1 MVSLH
6 DVSQSLHSGKT
17 SCVDTTVYFL
27 ERIQRHDPALH
38 AFIALE
44 AQDARSAAKALD
56 LELRN
61 GHSRGPLHG
70 IPMAIKDIFERSDKS
85 TSAGSRVGGIARGS
99 TDAAVVRRLRAA
111 GAVVLGTLNLDEYA
125 AGGTGDNPHF
135 GRAKNPWDL
144 ERITGGSSSGTAA
157 AVAARLVPA
166 AIGSDTGGSLRLPAA
181 FCGVTALKPTWGSIS
196 NQGVFARARPFDT
209 IGPAAGD
216 VAACRLLFE
225 VLSEP
230 RPDAQSGAST
240 VNMRQLRMG
249 SATTAFRDSADPRVL
264 ACIEDACAIWECMGV
279 VRSEVDLPDLD
290 LMTRLH
296 QVIVKSDSALLHA
309 ATMRGQAHQIGFP
322 ARSAIEAGL
331 FLPAGRQQEALA
343 VRSAMLDHFVETVFT
358 QADVVVLPVV
368 GTVAPRYA
376 QWSGSSA
383 AAIVRS
389 FAESGRACRFVNYLG
404 LPALA
409 LPCGFVDGMPVG
421 LQLIARPYAE
431 DLLLAAGD
439 AFQAASRWHLAA
451 PSGF

>member
-1 MVSLH
+1 M
-6 DVSQSLHSGKT
+6 
-17 SCVDTTVYFL
+17 
-27 ERIQRHDPALH
+27 R
-38 AFIALE
+38 
-44 AQDARSAAKALD
+44 
-56 LELRN
+56 
-61 GHSRGPLHG
+61 
-70 IPMAIKDIFERSDKS
+70 
-85 TSAGSRVGGIARGS
+85 
-99 TDAAVVRRLRAA
+99 
-111 GAVVLGTLNLDEYA
+111 DEFA
-125 AGGTGDNPHF
+125 AGGTGDNPRF
-135 GRAKNPWDL
+135 GRARNPWDL

-209 IGPAAGD
+209 IGPAARD

-230 RPDAQSGAST
+230 RPDAQSGANA
-240 VNMRQLRMG
+240 VDVRQLRMG
-249 SATTAFRDSADPRVL
+249 RDTTAFQDTADPRVL
-264 ACIEDACAIWECMGV
+264 ACIGDACAIRERMAVAQCA
-279 VRSEVDLPDLD
+279 VDLPDLD

-309 ATMRGQAHQIGFP
+309 TTMREHAHQIGFP

-331 FLPAGRQQEALA
+331 FLPAGRQEEALA
-343 VRSAMLDHFVETVFT
+343 VRGAMLDRFVQTVFA

-376 QWSGSSA
+376 QCSGSTA

-389 FAESGRACRFVNYLG
+389 FSESGRACRFVNYLG

-431 DLLLAAGD
+431 DLLLAAGE
-439 AFQAASRWHLAA
+439 AFQASSRWHLAD